1 MADDVRRWSDELA
14 RDPASL
20 VFLPLGETLRRQGQ
34 LDLAL
39 KIAMRGLERHSHNT
53 DAHDLLARIAVD
65 RGELQRAFDEWD
77 MVLRLTP
84 GHLGALKG
92 MAFVRFQQGNAAEA
106 EEYLRQAAEQGGDAE
121 VVAALTNLR
130 SRGTRDAGRGT
141 RDDRSDNHARPAAHV
156 PRPADV
162 PHPAAND
169 PRALFADILGQEEQ
183 TALLLDD
190 QGLVLAG
197 IYMGEDGQDVA
208 AEVGAEL
215 SGVTDAARRATKHLD
230 IGEWRAIVLET
241 EVAVVTMAPS
251 AGDGLLVVAASK
263 ATPLGLV
270 RRVLDRC
277 LDRARQWLEG
287 SQ

>member
-92 MAFVRFQQGNAAEA
+92 MAFVRFQQGNTAEA
-106 EEYLRQAAEQGGDAE
+106 EQYLQRAAEQGGDAE
-121 VVAALTNLR
+121 VAAALANLR
-130 SRGTRDAGRGT
+130 GTRDGGGGTRDAGRGM
-141 RDDRSDNHARPAAHV
+141 RN
-156 PRPADV
+156 
-162 PHPAAND
+162 
-169 PRALFADILGQEEQ
+169 
-183 TALLLDD
+183 
-190 QGLVLAG
+190 AG
-197 IYMGEDGQDVA
+197 
-208 AEVGAEL
+208 
-215 SGVTDAARRATKHLD
+215 T
-230 IGEWRAIVLET
+230 
-241 EVAVVTMAPS
+241 
-251 AGDGLLVVAASK
+251 
-263 ATPLGLV
+263 
-270 RRVLDRC
+270 
-277 LDRARQWLEG
+277 
-287 SQ
+287 